1 MDNFG
6 HPTIELS
13 DGTFIPQLGLGTWRL
28 TESDEDAVMYALDI
42 GYRHIDIATF
52 YKNEEMVGRALGR
65 SDLSREDIYLTTKI
79 HPTDDREPAKVMEAS
94 LKALRVDHVDMWLL
108 HNTSDH
114 NVELWKGMIE
124 EQKKGTT
131 TSIGVSNLSID
142 EIDELIDATGV
153 APVMHQFRLG
163 LSLHDSTFIAA
174 LRERGIAPEG
184 YSPLRATNLDDP
196 LLIDVAQNLGVDPAE
211 VVIAW
216 HMAKGYIVI
225 PKSATPAR
233 IRSNA
238 YASRLDLTDQQ
249 IAQLD
254 RTEQVA
260 RDR

>member
-1 MDNFG
+1 
-6 HPTIELS
+6 
-13 DGTFIPQLGLGTWRL
+13 
-28 TESDEDAVMYALDI
+28 
-42 GYRHIDIATF
+42 
-52 YKNEEMVGRALGR
+52 
-65 SDLSREDIYLTTKI
+65 
-79 HPTDDREPAKVMEAS
+79 
-94 LKALRVDHVDMWLL
+94 
-108 HNTSDH
+108 
-114 NVELWKGMIE
+114 
-124 EQKKGTT
+124 
-131 TSIGVSNLSID
+131 
-142 EIDELIDATGV
+142 
-153 APVMHQFRLG
+153 MHQFRLG

-174 LRERGIAPEG
+174 LSERGIAPEG